1 MAETNR
7 EHRLEQALSG
17 LVDSYYNIYSS
28 GEACPACG
36 GEYIEDDDALLSTRH
51 DDDCAL
57 AVAVQLLTLNKDQ
70 SKREE

>member
-1 MAETNR
+1 MADKNR
-7 EHRLEQALSG
+7 ELQLDQALSG

-28 GEACPACG
+28 GEDCPACG